1 MKERI
6 KQSVLYFSSYFLS
19 NSRTQPMPEYSV
31 QCTGSEV
38 KYYANT
44 PNTIIYFKKDGY
56 EGFFRECRKHT
67 SKREYLDELLDEYC
81 RYVFVNEHSIECRQI
96 LREKLSNRSS
106 FRKFFSMGAG
116 TASYTAI
123 TRFRKKRDAS
133 IIGINKP
140 FPEWFGDQLLMLVQ
154 FAWGALE
161 EYKYNAF
168 LKVGE
173 YHTYN
178 SNRTYGTKL
187 VADMVGASQ
196 LVPTTQYARMIL
208 DGVEKYGV
216 VVGVAAGYSPKE
228 AVKEHGLNNI
238 SPEFQ
243 RQSLILNVLDAI
255 CYQKDHRPGNYFVTV
270 KDGTAIGISAF
281 DNDCPTTFMCSANIG
296 FCTYSGC
303 SPIVNSKGM
312 INRPYLDKKTTLAIC
327 SLDKEIIK
335 RHLKGSVSRT
345 ELFYLIKRVE
355 KLKYA
360 IQQSLDKGTLKLID
374 QTEWNSDTINEE
386 LNGNFGETYMKLFIK
401 CFEHIL
407 SNDDNQ

>member
-1 MKERI
+1 MKEEL
-6 KQSVLYFSSYFLS
+6 KQNILYSIAYFFS
-19 NSRTQPMPEYSV
+19 NSKVQPTPTYTV
-31 QCTGSEV
+31 YCTKNDIRYFAS
-38 KYYANT
+38 T
-44 PNTIIYFKKDGY
+44 PNTIIYFNKGGH

-67 SKREYLDELLDEYC
+67 TKREYLNQLLDEYC
-81 RYVFVNEHSIECRQI
+81 EYVFIDEHSEECRQI
-96 LREKLSNRSS
+96 LKKKLANKES
-106 FRKFFSMGAG
+106 FKKFFEMGAG
-116 TASYTAI
+116 TASYTRI
-123 TRFRKKRDAS
+123 TKFRKTHDAS
-133 IIGINKP
+133 IIGIQKP
-140 FPEWFGDQLLMLVQ
+140 YPKWFEDQLLMLVQ
-154 FAWGALE
+154 YAWGALE
-161 EYKYNAF
+161 EYKYNNF
-168 LKVGE
+168 LDNGM
-173 YHTYN
+173 YHIYN

-196 LVPTTQYARMIL
+196 LVPTTQYVRMIL

-327 SLDKEIIK
+327 SLNKEIIK

-360 IQQSLDKGTLKLID
+360 IQQSLDKGTLKLLD